1 VIKVLN
7 ARLVDTFK
15 LEIDFSDHT
24 QGVFDAASYLAKR
37 SGPLLD
43 KLRDASYFS
52 RFFIDAGALCWP
64 NGLEIS
70 PAKVHELSV
79 VHTDA

>member
-1 VIKVLN
+1 MKVLN
-7 ARLVDTFK
+7 ARLTAPFV

-24 QGVFDAASYLAKR
+24 QGVFDANAYLASR
-37 SGPLLD
+37 AGPLLD
-43 KLRDASYFS
+43 KLRDATYFQ

-70 PAKVHELSV
+70 PARLHELSTHV
-79 VHTDA
+79 ETV